1 MQPRR
6 NLSQL
11 PNFAFSVPLAM
22 FHSGSGQ
29 KEGEEEGE
37 REVDRRLQDALLT
50 FPCVSNYENTS
61 TKLCC
66 CVMSLSLSL
75 SLSFSLS
82 LSLSLS
88 PSPSPSLS
96 TLQLLHALLDKCGVT
111 MDPAVMTH
119 HLFTQSLDRSVL
131 GITRRCSPSW
141 YSQQF
146 CGVHNFLAWFTLPFV
161 HSICCHCIPFIC
173 LVNMYPSIFALSFG
187 QCTLIF
193 ALSLY
198 TIYPSICFVIVCHS
212 IQGARG
218 NETADQALCGEESL
232 PLEGTRG

>member
-1 MQPRR
+1 MQPHR

-29 KEGEEEGE
+29 KEGKEEGE

-75 SLSFSLS
+75 SLSLSFSLS

-88 PSPSPSLS
+88 PSPSLPLPLSLS

-111 MDPAVMTH
+111 MDSAVMTH
-119 HLFTQSLDRSVL
+119 HLFTQSITVL
-131 GITRRCSPSW
+131 
-141 YSQQF
+141 
-146 CGVHNFLAWFTLPFV
+146 VHQDN
-161 HSICCHCIPFIC
+161 
-173 LVNMYPSIFALSFG
+173 YE
-187 QCTLIF
+187 
-193 ALSLY
+193 
-198 TIYPSICFVIVCHS
+198 
-212 IQGARG
+212 GAVPAG
-218 NETADQALCGEESL
+218 TVSNLLCA
-232 PLEGTRG
+232 